1 MSCLLA
7 RLSLSYRSRRS
18 HLSQGY
24 LLMPLDLGV
33 RLILKLNERLVGLVR
48 RHSLEL
54 NPRSWLSGSRLLSLS
69 MLDLGILDLTME
81 RLSHLN
87 LRT

>member
-1 MSCLLA
+1 MLA

-24 LLMPLDLGV
+24 LLMPLDLGI
-33 RLILKLNERLVGLVR
+33 RLVLKLNERLVGLVR
-48 RHSLEL
+48 RHSLKL
-54 NPRSWLSGSRLLSLS
+54 NPRTWLSGCRLLSLS
-69 MLDLGILDLTME
+69 MLDLGVLDLTME
-81 RLSHLN
+81 WLSHLD